1 MWFSWDWN
9 TNGKITTVSRLFWDS
24 KIKTSDYEYT
34 RNETDTIVNLVEC
47 CVLQGWNIS
56 YKWPLH
62 IWCRITI
69 VPRLFSEHFLKN
81 ENIRLWMHT
90 QNGTL
95 WYLFCLILAT
105 CFRPEN
111 ISSEW
116 LFRVSGKI
124 TTILDYIKLQ
134 NGNNIRSWMYT
145 PNETVGYP
153 FWLVWLSI
161 VSGLKTLVISDWYVY
176 VVKSQPG
183 LFSKYSEMRTNIRS
197 GMHICTLNGTVW
209 YLFCLVWS
217 SSNTFSCLKTLVIS
231 DR

>member
-124 TTILDYIKLQ
+124 TTIPRLYKTPKWKQHQVMNVHTKWNCWIPILISLVKYCFRPE
-134 NGNNIRSWMYT
+134 NISYKWLICICGKITTWTIFEILWNENKHQIRNAHMYT
-145 PNETVGYP
+145 KWNCLIPVLSS
-153 FWLVWLSI
+153 LV
-161 VSGLKTLVISDWYVY
+161 K
-176 VVKSQPG
+176 
-183 LFSKYSEMRTNIRS
+183 
-197 GMHICTLNGTVW
+197 
-209 YLFCLVWS
+209 
-217 SSNTFSCLKTLVIS
+217 
-231 DR
+231 